1 MIKDSQNILSIFYLI
16 AHGSLANAVG
26 FILLCTNILL
36 KIVGLNFNKNR
47 CNVQLRS
54 LLTKLTKGV
63 KFITPEIDN

>member
-1 MIKDSQNILSIFYLI
+1 MIKDSQNMLYIFYLI

-47 CNVQLRS
+47 CSVQLRS
-54 LLTKLTKGV
+54 LFIKLTKGV
-63 KFITPEIDN
+63 KLITPEIGN